1 MATIYDIAKKTGFSP
16 PTVSRA
22 LSGSGTLS
30 EMTRS
35 LIRETAKEMGYVPNL
50 TARALSTRCSH
61 LIGIINANLY
71 QVNVF
76 SPPIYNNILGGFKQ
90 VMETKGYDLLLL
102 SQFLENYRNIDGIL
116 IMSIHL
122 NDYDRLLHDKHPC
135 VSVNDS
141 LPKITQV
148 VTANY
153 QGAKTAV
160 QYLIDLGH
168 RRIAYIGGNSSLVS
182 KATLERQQGYQ
193 DCLEEN
199 NIFPDPALIEPTE
212 SWQAQSGF
220 DAAKRI
226 LRRTPDITAVFT
238 ASDALAYGVIKAL
251 HSEQVKIPEDVS
263 VIGFDGDVLGEYI
276 NPALTTMRQNAVLI
290 GQTAGELMLKKIAG
304 QECEDITRIN
314 AELVVR
320 ESCRGR

>member
-30 EMTRS
+30 ERTRS

-50 TARALSTRCSH
+50 TARTLSTRCSH

-71 QVNVF
+71 QVDVF

-90 VMETKGYDLLLL
+90 VLETQGYDMLLL
-102 SQFLENYRNIDGIL
+102 SRFLENYRNIDGIL

-122 NDYDRLLHDKHPC
+122 NDYERLLHDKHPC

-153 QGAKTAV
+153 RGAKTAV

-168 RRIAYIGGNSSLVS
+168 RKIAYIGGQSSLVS

-199 NIFPDPALIEPTE
+199 NIPLKPSLIESTD
-212 SWQAQSGF
+212 SWQALSGF
-220 DAAKRI
+220 DAVKRL
-226 LRRTPDITAVFT
+226 LRRAPDITAIFA
-238 ASDALAYGVIKAL
+238 ASDALAYGAIKAM
-251 HSEQVKIPEDVS
+251 HAENIKIPEDVS
-263 VIGFDGDVLGEYI
+263 IIGFDGDVLGEYI
-276 NPALTTMRQNAVLI
+276 NPALTTMKQDAILI
-290 GQTAGELMLKKIAG
+290 GQTAGELMLKKIAK
-304 QECEDITRIN
+304 QECEDIIRID
-314 AELVVR
+314 AELNIR
-320 ESCRGR
+320 ESCCRR